1 MMEGLKVL
9 EGLVEAVTVGEAVRA
24 PLEVRVW
31 VHVGVLVEV

>member
-1 MMEGLKVL
+1 VMEGLKVL

-24 PLEVRVW
+24 ALGVNVW